1 MSPVER
7 LEHAFSI
14 AKNHLGIDKLLD
26 SEGGI
31 SLFYLIRS
39 FFWALLNKIPSID
52 IYDDYKFQHFCAV
65 IFCFKPLNLG
75 LKECNL

>member
-39 FFWALLNKIPSID
+39 FF
-52 IYDDYKFQHFCAV
+52 
-65 IFCFKPLNLG
+65 
-75 LKECNL
+75 